1 MRTLPFLNRKKSSG
15 FTLIELLVV
24 IAIIGV
30 LTGLVITNVMSV
42 RQAARRLQ
50 CQNKMRQFGIAL
62 TLYESAYQHFPSGK
76 TSEPK
81 YSGFSWSAQLLPWL
95 EEEPLWNSLVEFE
108 DAAAIDGIPVN
119 RLGLSTHQLHV
130 HCPSNSETAT
140 VQRAMNLN
148 GTYVGLTDY
157 QGVAGRNF
165 RSKDGVFFLDSKT
178 KISQIGD
185 GLSNTFFIGERPPSS
200 DYSLGWWFTGN
211 RQDGTGNA
219 DLFLGME
226 EENAMQAESLKNLGS
241 GPYYYRKG
249 SWKKM
254 ESVLHFWSFHPSGAN
269 FLYGDG
275 SVNLL
280 SYGTDR
286 TVMLEL
292 ATFDQ

>member
-1 MRTLPFLNRKKSSG
+1 
-15 FTLIELLVV
+15 
-24 IAIIGV
+24 
-30 LTGLVITNVMSV
+30 MSV

-95 EEEPLWNSLVEFE
+95 EEEPLWNSLVEFG

-119 RLGLSTHQLHV
+119 RLGLSTHLLHV

-185 GLSNTFFIGERPPSS
+185 GLSNTFFIGNDRRH
-200 DYSLGWWFTGN
+200 LITVWVGGLLVTGKTAP
-211 RQDGTGNA
+211 GT
-219 DLFLGME
+219 LICFWE
-226 EENAMQAESLKNLGS
+226 
-241 GPYYYRKG
+241 
-249 SWKKM
+249 WKKKM
-254 ESVLHFWSFHPSGAN
+254 QCRRS
-269 FLYGDG
+269 
-275 SVNLL
+275 
-280 SYGTDR
+280 R
-286 TVMLEL
+286 
-292 ATFDQ
+292 